1 MTTSVDL
8 HDVQGNIVK
17 GYGHYGYPKA
27 RYVFYRIHDEAAGR
41 EFLQGVS
48 RMITTGI
55 PWELTAESGADNAPP
70 PVTTNIA
77 FTYRGMKMLGVPRK
91 SLQSFPEDFVM
102 GMKWRKDILGDDGP
116 SAPENWD
123 PIWQGDAVHVWI
135 SINGKI
141 EKAIETRYQEICDLV
156 AKSNYGVEQ
165 LSGHRGPDGA
175 SDTPY
180 QSASAIYKN
189 GIPQAC
195 EHFGYRDGISDPYFA
210 ASGGNPNRVIGGGKP
225 TRADP
230 ATREGWEPLETGEFI
245 LGHRDEAYETPA
257 APLPP
262 LLAFNG
268 TFMVYRKLH
277 ENVGSF
283 NRYLDEV
290 GAKYRGG
297 KEMLAAKFAGRWR
310 ASGAPITQFPTEADA
325 KAFEGKF
332 NVAEARLYAEQ
343 PNPSKEAV
351 AEFTALKKQ
360 LVAFN
365 YDHDLNGA
373 RCPIGAHVR
382 RINPRGALEDGIDAF
397 NTPGALV
404 NRRRILRRGLP
415 YGEVEDSSRDDGDHG
430 IIFMVINAS
439 ISRQFEFV
447 QQQWINYGND
457 FKLANDKDPLLGN
470 HGVDADGEPT
480 GRMILEGDPR
490 GKGDE
495 PPFFCSGIPRFVETR
510 GGDYFFVPSL
520 TALHMLA
527 DGVVD
532 PT

>member
-1 MTTSVDL
+1 MSTSLDL

-27 RYVFYRIHDEAAGR
+27 RYIFYHIHDEAAGR
-41 EFLQGVS
+41 EFLRS
-48 RMITTGI
+48 INPLITTGI
-55 PWELTAESGADNAPP
+55 PWELTAASGADNAPP
-70 PVTTNIA
+70 PVTTNVA
-77 FTYRGMKMLGVPRK
+77 FTYPGLKKLGVPRK
-91 SLQSFPEDFVM
+91 SLQSFPEEFAM
-102 GMKWRKDILGDDGP
+102 GMKMRKDILGDNGP
-116 SAPENWD
+116 STPDNWD
-123 PIWQGDAVHVWI
+123 KIWQGVDVHVWI
-135 SINGKI
+135 SVNGKD
-141 EKAIETRYQEICDLV
+141 EASIETRYQAICDLV
-156 AKSNYGVEQ
+156 VKSNKAVEQ
-165 LSGHRGPDGA
+165 LSGHHGPDGA
-175 SDTPY
+175 TDLPY
-180 QSASAIYKN
+180 QSASAIIKN
-189 GIPQAC
+189 GIPQAR
-195 EHFGYRDGISDPYFA
+195 EHFDYRDGISDPYFS
-210 ASGGNPNRVIGGGKP
+210 ASSGNSNRVIGGGKP
-225 TRADP
+225 TRGDP
-230 ATREGWEPLETGEFI
+230 ATKEGWEPLENGEFI
-245 LGHRDEAYETPA
+245 LGHRDEAFETPV

-290 GAKYRGG
+290 GEKYPGG
-297 KEMLAAKFAGRWR
+297 KEMLAAKFSGRWR

-325 KAFEGKF
+325 KAFEEKL
-332 NVAEARLYAEQ
+332 NAAEARIYAEQ
-343 PNPSKEAV
+343 PNPSKEVV
-351 AEFTALKKQ
+351 AEYTALRKQ

-373 RCPIGAHVR
+373 RCPLGAHVR
-382 RINPRGALEDGIDAF
+382 RINPRGALEDSKEAF
-397 NTPGALV
+397 RTPGALI

-415 YGEVEDSSRDDGDHG
+415 YGEVKDSNQDDGDHG

-470 HGVDADGEPT
+470 HGVNAEGKPN
-480 GRMILEGDPR
+480 GRMMLEGNP
-490 GKGDE
+490 KGDE
-495 PPFFCSGIPRFVETR
+495 APFFCSGIPRFVETR

-527 DGVVD
+527 EGIVD